1 MASRQ
6 EKGCNLITVTVL
18 FNELKASGSDLRFV
32 YYFVVEWQ
40 NGAEGARERGWMFLL
55 WKPST
60 ALAVVFLI
68 CTLLGAHLYFHP
80 FPLRECYS
88 AWQNE
93 REEGGVW
100 ETPWQVGRHKDSTL
114 LIIDGGKTAHWMSRR
129 ATLGGCEY
137 KCVCVSVY
145 LCVQEN
151 QKNKTKPKTMLRE
164 NGTKQK
170 KWWGARLEVLG
181 EESIEWWQWYLVKTH

>member
-6 EKGCNLITVTVL
+6 EKRCNLITVTVL

-100 ETPWQVGRHKDSTL
+100 ETPWQVGRHKDNTL
-114 LIIDGGKTAHWMSRR
+114 LIIDGGKIA
-129 ATLGGCEY
+129 LIGCLAGQHLVHVNTNV
-137 KCVCVSVY
+137 CVCLY
-145 LCVQEN
+145 ICVCRRT
-151 QKNKTKPKTMLRE
+151 KKTKQNPKQCWEKTALSKR
-164 NGTKQK
+164 NGE
-170 KWWGARLEVLG
+170 GLG
-181 EESIEWWQWYLVKTH
+181 WKCWVRSR